1 VGRKREKRRGCG
13 CCLLRLLEVF
23 VLIAAISAVIIF
35 FYSLLG
41 PTDVLIIGVD
51 ERFDSGQPS
60 RSDALI
66 ALRADP
72 WQGISMLS
80 IPRDLWVVIPGHGE
94 NRINTA
100 CFFGDSDGSGR
111 GAHLAKQAV
120 AANLGIPVNYYVR
133 LNFQG
138 FRAVIDALGGIEV
151 DVERAIEDHQYP
163 TDDNGVT
170 SIYIPAGRQWM
181 DGERALQYVRSRHG
195 SGDFDR
201 SLRQQ
206 QVIVAAR
213 ERLLSPEGM
222 FRLPMMLA
230 AAGQFVETDLPLPNM
245 VLLAFTLAVNGDQN
259 IHRHAIDHDS
269 TTSWVTGSG
278 AHVLLPDPARIQP
291 IVHSY
296 LNFYD

>member
-1 VGRKREKRRGCG
+1 MGNKREKRRGCG
-13 CCLLRLLEVF
+13 CCFLRLLEAL
-23 VLIAAISAVIIF
+23 VLVAVVLAVILF

-51 ERFDSGQPS
+51 ERLDAGQPS

-66 ALRADP
+66 ALRASP
-72 WQGISMLS
+72 WQGVSMLS

-100 CFFGDSDGSGR
+100 CFFGDLGGSDR
-111 GAHLAKQAV
+111 GAHLARQTV
-120 AANLGIPVNYYVR
+120 AANLSVPVDYYVR

-138 FRAVIDALGGIEV
+138 FRAVIDALGGIHL
-151 DVERAIEDHQYP
+151 DVERAIEDHRYP
-163 TDDNGVT
+163 TENFGVT
-170 SIYIPAGRQWM
+170 SIYIPAGPQWM

-195 SGDFDR
+195 SGDFAR

-206 QVIVAAR
+206 QVIVATR
-213 ERLLSPEGM
+213 ERLLSPEGII
-222 FRLPMMLA
+222 RLPLVVA
-230 AAGQFVETDLPLPNM
+230 AVSQYVETDLPLPNM
-245 VLLAFTLAVNGDQN
+245 ALLAFTFAVNGDEN

-278 AHVLLPDPARIQP
+278 ASVLLPDPARIQP
-291 IVHSY
+291 IVHAY

>member
-1 VGRKREKRRGCG
+1 
-13 CCLLRLLEVF
+13 LLRLLEAL
-23 VLIAAISAVIIF
+23 VLVAVVLAVILF

-51 ERFDSGQPS
+51 ERLDAGQPS
-60 RSDALI
+60 RSDTLI
-66 ALRADP
+66 ALRASP
-72 WQGISMLS
+72 WQGVSMLS

-100 CFFGDSDGSGR
+100 CFFGDSGGSDR
-111 GAHLAKQAV
+111 GAYLARHTID
-120 AANLGIPVNYYVR
+120 ANLAVPVDYYVR

-138 FRAVIDALGGIEV
+138 FQAVIDALGGIHL

-163 TDDNGVT
+163 NDNFGVT
-170 SIYIPAGRQWM
+170 SIYIPAGPQWM

-195 SGDFDR
+195 SGDFAR

-206 QVIVAAR
+206 QVIVATR
-213 ERLLSPEGM
+213 ERLLSPEG
-222 FRLPMMLA
+222 FLRLPLVVA
-230 AAGQFVETDLPLPNM
+230 AVSRFVETDLPLPNM
-245 VLLAFTLAVNGDQN
+245 ALLAFTLAVNGDEN

-278 AHVLLPDPARIQP
+278 AAVLLPDPARIQP
-291 IVHSY
+291 VVHAY